1 MNLTFE
7 ILFENGFIKCDLS
20 TGDLTI
26 IDENKNETTQPI
38 PAKLPVFAFA
48 GMQESVDMFLNSI
61 KTKSNT
67 FDLNKYKNIKDIHSK
82 LYSYCELNEPI

>member
-1 MNLTFE
+1 
-7 ILFENGFIKCDLS
+7 
-20 TGDLTI
+20 
-26 IDENKNETTQPI
+26 
-38 PAKLPVFAFA
+38 
-48 GMQESVDMFLNSI
+48 MQESVDMFLNSI